1 MDPIQHESDPIA
13 LEADRIDAE
22 HLEREGAPKGHPQ
35 LDRLIRTIWRLRQ
48 PDGCPWDMAQT
59 HTSIEHNMIEEA
71 YEAADAIEQDAAG
84 KPAGT
89 EHLVE
94 ELGDMLEQVLL
105 HAQIAADDGRFS
117 IDDIARSLNEK
128 LVRRHPHV
136 FGDAE
141 VTDAESAL
149 ASWNDVKKVERAA
162 EGQDTGSEPGLL
174 DSIPLSLPALMQCQ
188 KISNRTVK
196 LGFEWDGLDA
206 IWEQVAGEMEEFRTE
221 EPGSPEAET
230 EFGDVLF
237 ALVNVARY
245 QGIDAESALRSSC
258 MKFRERW
265 AFMEGAA
272 HARGIDLDALST
284 AGLNELWDEA
294 KAALS

>member
-1 MDPIQHESDPIA
+1 ME
-13 LEADRIDAE
+13 LEAARIDAGN
-22 HLEREGAPKGHPQ
+22 LDREGVPIDHPQ

-59 HTSIEHNMIEEA
+59 HISIERNMIEEA
-71 YEAADAIEQDAAG
+71 YEAAEAIEQDAAD
-84 KPAGT
+84 KPAGR

-105 HAQIAADDGRFS
+105 HAQIAADAGRFS
-117 IDDIARSLNEK
+117 IDDIAQYLNEK

-136 FGDAE
+136 FGDVE

-174 DSIPLSLPALMQCQ
+174 DSIPFSMPALMQCQ

-196 LGFEWDGLDA
+196 LGFEWDSLDA
-206 IWEQVAGEMEEFRTE
+206 IWDQVASEIEEFRAE
-221 EPGSPEAET
+221 EPGSPEAEA

-245 QGIDAESALRSSC
+245 QDIDAESALRSSC
-258 MKFRERW
+258 TKFRERW

-272 HARGIDLDALST
+272 HARGIDIDSLST
-284 AGLNELWDEA
+284 ADLNELWDEA
-294 KAALS
+294 KAALR